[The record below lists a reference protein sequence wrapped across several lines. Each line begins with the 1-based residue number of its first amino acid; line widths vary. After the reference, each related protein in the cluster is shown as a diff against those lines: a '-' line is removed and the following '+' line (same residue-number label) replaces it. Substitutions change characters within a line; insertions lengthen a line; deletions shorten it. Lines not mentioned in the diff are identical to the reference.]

1 MPDTQTNVPLQVAAD
16 QLIAAPCL
24 VGLFFTAMP
33 ILEGK
38 PEDIKK
44 RLSEKWGNTLYKNW
58 LVFVPAQ
65 TIKYACCALA
75 HKVLS

>member
-1 MPDTQTNVPLQVAAD
+1 
-16 QLIAAPCL
+16 
-24 VGLFFTAMP
+24 MP
-33 ILEGK
+33 ILEDK

-65 TIKYACCALA
+65 TIKYAFWALA
-75 HKVLS
+75 YKIALS